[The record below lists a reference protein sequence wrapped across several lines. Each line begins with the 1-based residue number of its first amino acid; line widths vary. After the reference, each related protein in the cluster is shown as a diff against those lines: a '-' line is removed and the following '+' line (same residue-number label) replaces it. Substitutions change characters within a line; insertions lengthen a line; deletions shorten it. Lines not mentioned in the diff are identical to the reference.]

1 MTKLEYLEDTYL
13 FESDAKVLDIK
24 DSEKGKVVILDKT
37 IFYPQGGGQPADRGE
52 IVIVNN
58 IFVVNDVRLDES
70 GEVWHFGEF
79 QNGFF
84 QIGDIVILK
93 IDKDRRIQNAKLH
106 SAGHLIDCAILE
118 MGMDNLEATK
128 GFHFPEGSY
137 VEYKGIVQNS
147 NEMLI
152 NLQEKIDY
160 LINKNLLLEKKNLNL
175 KEAKAQSILVPVGK
189 SARVVNFLGYPGC
202 GCGGTHIKQS
212 LDIGKIV
219 IRKIKSNKGITKV
232 SYIVQ

>member
-1 MTKLEYLEDTYL
+1 MTKLEYLDDTYL
-13 FESDAKVLDIK
+13 FESNAKVLDII

-52 IVIVNN
+52 IAIDNS
-58 IFVVNDVRLDES
+58 IFVVNDVRLDEL
-70 GEVWHFGEF
+70 GDVWHFGEF
-79 QNGFF
+79 KNGYF
-84 QIGDIVILK
+84 QKGDMVILK
-93 IDKDRRIQNAKLH
+93 IDKDRRIQNSKLH

-137 VEYKGIVQNS
+137 VEYKGVVQNS

-152 NLQEKIDY
+152 NLQEKIDD
-160 LINKNLLLEKKNLNL
+160 LINKNLSIIKKNLNS
-175 KEAKAQSILVPVGK
+175 KEAKAQSIQAPTGK
-189 SARVVNFLGYPGC
+189 SARVVSFLGYPAC

-219 IRKIKSNKGITKV
+219 IRKVKSSKGNTKI
-232 SYIVQ
+232 SYMVE

>member
-37 IFYPQGGGQPADRGE
+37 IFYPQGGGQPADNGK
-52 IVIVNN
+52 IVFGDI
-58 IFVVNDVRLDES
+58 IFLVNDVRLDEL
-70 GEVWHFGEF
+70 GDIWHFGEF
-79 QNGFF
+79 KNGEF
-84 QIGDIVILK
+84 QKGDAVLLK
-93 IDKDRRIQNAKLH
+93 IDQNRRIQNAKLH

-118 MGMDNLEATK
+118 MGLDNLKPVK
-128 GFHFPEGSY
+128 GFHFPNGPY
-137 VEYKGIVQNS
+137 VEYEGIVENS
-147 NEMLI
+147 SEMLI
-152 NLQEKIDY
+152 NLQEKIDD

-189 SARVVNFLGYPGC
+189 SARVVNFLGYPSC